1 MNDEIFIVARAV
13 PNSCDED
20 STGGRRM
27 IDVTTVTHNASQDAL
42 TDADYLGIIDSLRG
56 PLFGY
61 SWQRIADVT
70 GYNSKAWWAL
80 VAKGE
85 RQLDDEARNALRR
98 VTDGELPEQPPS
110 VTDVTQRMVHP
121 DAEMLLVGTLEPGE
135 RVRRVLMLAQSDVV
149 LHVNGDVVAKPLQA
163 ATNAVDTEMGIDTH
177 TDNVTHVTPARTAQ
191 GAKREPVYRPVL
203 SLELKQRVTDSGRS
217 VEELIEMALAT
228 MEEKL

>member
-1 MNDEIFIVARAV
+1 MA
-13 PNSCDED
+13 
-20 STGGRRM
+20 
-27 IDVTTVTHNASQDAL
+27 IDVTTVTRNASRDAL
-42 TDADYLGIIDSLRG
+42 TDADYIGIIDSLRG

-110 VTDVTQRMVHP
+110 VTAVTQRMVHP

-135 RVRRVLMLAQSDVV
+135 RVRRVLLMAADNVTV
-149 LHVNGDVVAKPLQA
+149 YANGEVRAEPLQA
-163 ATNAVDTEMGIDTH
+163 PTSAVDGEMGIDTH
-177 TDNVTHVTPARTAQ
+177 TDAVTPVTPATASHS
-191 GAKREPVYRPVL
+191 AKRERVYRPVL
-203 SLELKQRVTDSGRS
+203 SLELKQRVTDSGKT
-217 VEELIEMALAT
+217 VNELIEMALAT
-228 MEEKL
+228 MGEKP